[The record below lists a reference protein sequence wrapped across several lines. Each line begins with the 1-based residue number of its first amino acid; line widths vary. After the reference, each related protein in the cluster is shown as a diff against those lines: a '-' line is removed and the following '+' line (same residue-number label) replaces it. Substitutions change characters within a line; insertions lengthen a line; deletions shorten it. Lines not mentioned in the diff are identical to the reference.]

1 MTDEL
6 SEYYGLDETIT
17 AVPRH
22 LQRKFVNYSDL
33 TDKDGSTMNEHK
45 LSITNATSSADC
57 SAHTSDVFVTGTKI
71 DPVFKFSVYYT
82 VDDLSKDEAA
92 TMPTSSRQLPAL

>member
-57 SAHTSDVFVTGTKI
+57 SAHTSDVFVTAQK
-71 DPVFKFSVYYT
+71 
-82 VDDLSKDEAA
+82 
-92 TMPTSSRQLPAL
+92 